1 MVENVIGPSTTWF
14 TSGGDVGE
22 QWLSER
28 VIIWAVRKKD
38 GKMKRMRE
46 LTRMTPEYVAVLTAT
61 GESETLEF
69 SATAGT
75 CCEVA

>member
-1 MVENVIGPSTTWF
+1 MMVENVIGPSTTWF

-46 LTRMTPEYVAVLTAT
+46 LTHDARIR
-61 GESETLEF
+61 S
-69 SATAGT
+69 SAYRDR
-75 CCEVA
+75 